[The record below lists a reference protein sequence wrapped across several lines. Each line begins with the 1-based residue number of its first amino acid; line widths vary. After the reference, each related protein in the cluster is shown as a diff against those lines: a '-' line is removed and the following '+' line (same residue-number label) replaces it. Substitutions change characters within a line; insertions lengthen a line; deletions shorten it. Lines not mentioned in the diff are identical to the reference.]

1 MFLWYSDM
9 YLSPCAKFS
18 ASLKNLSSA
27 AHIEKNS
34 VMLSNHFMDTIE
46 ETRLKRLLMLM
57 REFGNECPTKILFAE
72 KIGKSD
78 SQLNQWINQ
87 APDSRTKKP
96 RSINSQSAREIEG
109 ACGKQRGWMDQPV
122 MDEIEKLIDAIET
135 IKSAPTEKIIMVRSS
150 LPADSDGEKGGKKKR
165 IK

>member
-57 REFGNECPTKILFAE
+57 REFRDECPTKILFAE

-96 RSINSQSAREIEG
+96 RSINSASAREIESV
-109 ACGKQRGWMDQPV
+109 CGKQRGWMDQPV
-122 MDEIEKLIDAIET
+122 MDEMEKLIDAIET

-150 LPADSDGEKGGKKKR
+150 LPEDSNGEKGSKKKR